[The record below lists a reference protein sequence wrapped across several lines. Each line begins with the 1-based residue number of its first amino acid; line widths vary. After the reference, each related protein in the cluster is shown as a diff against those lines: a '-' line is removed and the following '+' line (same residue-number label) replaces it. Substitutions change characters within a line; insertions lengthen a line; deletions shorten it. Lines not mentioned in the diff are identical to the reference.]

1 MEDPKLED
9 IYRLTLDT
17 NRMVHKMRRGLWY
30 GRIFQVVWWLAVL
43 AVSGYAYYTY
53 AQPYVDK
60 IVKIYAQVQQ
70 GTQQAQN
77 LQSEVSSFFGN
88 WLQQH
93 PASTTD
99 STGSSQAATTTKH

>member
-17 NRMVHKMRRGLWY
+17 NRTIHKMHRSILW
-30 GRIFQVVWWLAVL
+30 GRFFTVCWWILIV
-43 AVSGYAYYTY
+43 AVSGYTYYVY

-60 IVKIYAQVQQ
+60 LLHVYAQVQQ
-70 GTQQAQN
+70 GTIQAQS
-77 LQSEVSSFFGN
+77 LQNEVSGFFGN

-93 PASTTD
+93 PAS
-99 STGSSQAATTTKH
+99 STAASTSSGQATTH